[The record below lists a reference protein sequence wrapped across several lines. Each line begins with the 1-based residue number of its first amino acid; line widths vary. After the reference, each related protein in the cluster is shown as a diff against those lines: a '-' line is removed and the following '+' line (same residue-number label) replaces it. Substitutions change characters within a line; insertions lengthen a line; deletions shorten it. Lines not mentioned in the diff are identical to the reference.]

1 MGSNF
6 YRRLILVL
14 FTFQCGTITAYLY
27 AQEPEPDGQSTEELE
42 ARALEISQE
51 ISARQAAIENI
62 QSDLGIFDPSLIEAY
77 GDMARFY
84 TELEDYNNAIRLY
97 TDALQIARINTGL
110 YSHEQIPILDSL
122 IENNGR
128 ASEWEEVDNLQELY
142 YLINSRLYE
151 LADLE
156 YLQAAEIYGAWK
168 LRVVRENLL
177 GQTGFG
183 LMSTAEE
190 LSSFYDRT
198 IARLELLPNVRREN
212 LLNVIYGK
220 SQTDLALA
228 RSVAATPYTAFQ
240 GSESQYINQIRC
252 RNVRNAAGQTV
263 RQCYSVPVENPR
275 YRLSQRE
282 AKQFALQRH
291 TREISRSI
299 ARLEGIKNTSTELSA
314 GEKQQ
319 IDVQIA
325 ELVTESEQLVRS
337 SRGLF

>member
-1 MGSNF
+1 MKRNF
-6 YRRLILVL
+6 FQWFSCCLISL
-14 FTFQCGTITAYLY
+14 QCGLGSGLLL
-27 AQEPEPDGQSTEELE
+27 AQEPELEGEFTEELE

-62 QSDLGIFDPSLIEAY
+62 QSDLGIFDLSLIEAY

-84 TELEDYNNAIRLY
+84 TELEDYDNAIRLY

-122 IENNGR
+122 IENNSR
-128 ASEWEEVDNLQELY
+128 ASQWEEVDNLQELY

-156 YLQAAEIYGAWK
+156 YLQAAEIFGAWK
-168 LRVVRENLL
+168 LRLVRENLL
-177 GQTGFG
+177 DQSGFS
-183 LMSTAEE
+183 LINVAED
-190 LSSFYDRT
+190 LSLFYDRT
-198 IARLELLPNVRREN
+198 IERLEILPDVRRED

-220 SQTDLALA
+220 SQADLTLA

-240 GSESQYINQIRC
+240 GTESQFISQIRC
-252 RNVRNAAGQTV
+252 RNVRNTAGQTV
-263 RQCYSVPVENPR
+263 RQCFSVQVENPR

-291 TREISRSI
+291 TREISQSI
-299 ARLEGIKNTSTELSA
+299 ARLEGIKNTSSELSV

-337 SRGLF
+337 SRSLF